1 MAIAEEVPRVL
12 HAGNGTRGPFSLS
25 VGGTPITYA
34 DSGDIIVTRFT
45 SAGVG
50 TVLTEGDEYTLSADS
65 VLPDVGETVQT
76 VTAATFTLE
85 ASEAVLAVGE
95 SILAERASPT
105 SQGLILPPSG
115 GFPSAAGERNFDAIL
130 RLIQELYERSNR
142 TLILNRLDTTGSL
155 ELDKA
160 SARAGK
166 LLAFDDNG
174 ALDFIDPPEDG
185 EDGATGATG
194 PVGPTG
200 PAGPTGDGS
209 GDVLGPATH
218 ADETFAVF
226 DGADTK
232 TLKALSASD
241 ARTLLG
247 LGTAALLASSAVF
260 QVSNNLSEG
269 NAATMRSNL
278 GLGSAALLASSAVA
292 QTANNLSDLASAATA
307 RTNLGL
313 GSAAVLAETTTA
325 EYHANTA
332 DRALSTDQVW
342 AAGAMVALTD
352 ASTIAVDL
360 STGINFEVT
369 IEGNRT
375 LGAPSNAKVGQCG
388 VIYVTQDGVGSR
400 TLAYHANYKWVG
412 GSAGVLSTAIG
423 AIDRLTYFVRSS
435 THIDLS
441 LAKAL
446 A

>member
-1 MAIAEEVPRVL
+1 MAIAEETPRVL

-25 VGGTPITYA
+25 VSGTPITYA
-34 DSGDIIVTRFT
+34 DSSHIIVTRFT

-50 TVLTEGDEYTLSADS
+50 TVLTEGTHYSLSADA

-76 VTAATFTLE
+76 VTAATLTLE
-85 ASEAVLAVGE
+85 SSQSVLAVGE
-95 SILAERASPT
+95 SLLIERASPT
-105 SQGLILPPSG
+105 SQGLILPPST

-130 RLIQELYERSNR
+130 RLIQELEERSRR
-142 TLILNRLDTTGSL
+142 TIILNRLDPTGVL

-160 SARAGK
+160 SARASK
-166 LLAFDDNG
+166 ILAFDDTG
-174 ALDFIDPPEDG
+174 ALDLIDPPEDG
-185 EDGATGATG
+185 ATG
-194 PVGPTG
+194 PQGAVGPTG
-200 PAGPTGDGS
+200 PAGPAGDGS

-218 ADETFAVF
+218 ADEAFAVW
-226 DGADTK
+226 DGLNTK
-232 TLKALSASD
+232 TLKERNATQM
-241 ARTLLG
+241 RTLLG
-247 LGTAALLASSAVF
+247 LGSAALLASSAVF
-260 QVSNNLSEG
+260 QTANNLSEG

-313 GSAAVLAETTTA
+313 GSAAVLAEATTA
-325 EYHANTA
+325 EYRANTA

-342 AAGAMVALTD
+342 AAGAMVTLTD

-369 IEGNRT
+369 LGGSRT

-388 VIYVTQDGVGSR
+388 VIYVTQDSAGSR
-400 TLAYHANYKWVG
+400 TLAYHANYKWAG
-412 GSAGVLSTAIG
+412 GTDGVLSTAPN

-435 THIDLS
+435 THIDLA
-441 LAKAL
+441 LVKAL